1 MTSQHDKPKRRQF
14 GLKTVFLI
22 VLAICI
28 GLVWWFRPFII
39 EDDPLYKDEP
49 PITTAVRRSWDGR
62 LRHWGAMTRYYRNGQ
77 KAAEIVLYGNE
88 VDPDGYPIGE
98 PGTRYWHQDGRELSW
113 REWTCYQSFE
123 YVARYVGDGESAATE
138 AEWRAHLRERKDD
151 YDRIEAEY
159 EEAMAAL
166 KKDE

>member
-1 MTSQHDKPKRRQF
+1 
-14 GLKTVFLI
+14 
-22 VLAICI
+22 
-28 GLVWWFRPFII
+28 
-39 EDDPLYKDEP
+39 
-49 PITTAVRRSWDGR
+49 
-62 LRHWGAMTRYYRNGQ
+62 MTRYYRNGQ